1 MKMEV
6 SQMSIKEMWKY
17 LIFQTKGY
25 RAIEVVIVIGSLCG
39 ASIAYVNSIIYAKII
54 DRLLLENYDGAIK
67 MTLIMVVS
75 IWLINMIYW
84 ACRQVFN
91 QYVEPSRDET
101 KKRTARKTFKMEY
114 EEFEKEDTLLSF
126 RKLRN
131 GEISSGDAVTQ
142 MTSIYEFFEQIIKIV
157 FALAFLTMLVAQAS
171 LGKNRNIIQTV
182 IMTVILV
189 VLFVVSFW
197 INFRIS
203 KKIGQRKVL
212 MSKQNEKGNAE
223 GMYLGSVIG
232 KESFAKDIRL
242 FGIQEYLAEKSK
254 RGGMIGR
261 VFTEYGIFIGKNNAK
276 FSFMVQLLAGYIYIY
291 VSVMAMSGSVSTGE
305 VLMYAGAIITMMTGV
320 QKAISI
326 YNQIVYCNEYI
337 STYEEFI
344 NRPNMHYDGTLPIEK
359 RDDNRYELSFH
370 KVSFKYPGSD
380 NYILK
385 DINLKFEIGEKL
397 ALVGLNGAGKTTLV
411 KLLLRLYEPTEGEI
425 KLNGI
430 NIEKYDYDE
439 YVQIFSVVFQDFR
452 LFDFPLDENIAVSE
466 NVDTDK
472 VKKVIELVGLTEL
485 VNNLP
490 DKEGTLLYHENGDGV
505 SLSGGEAQKVAI
517 ARALYKDAPFV
528 ILDEP
533 TAALDPVAEAEIYER
548 FDTLV
553 GGKTTIYISHRM
565 SSCKFCDRIIVISDG
580 TIKEEGTHS
589 SLIQKAGLY
598 AEMYNTQAE
607 YYARD
612 NH

>member
-485 VNNLP
+485 VNNMP

>member
-254 RGGMIGR
+254 KGGMIGR

-485 VNNLP
+485 VNNMP

-607 YYARD
+607 YYAMD

>member
-101 KKRTARKTFKMEY
+101 KKRTARKTFKMGY

-131 GEISSGDAVTQ
+131 GEISSGDAVNQ
-142 MTSIYEFFEQIIKIV
+142 MTNIYEFFEQIIKIV

-171 LGKNRNIIQTV
+171 LGKNRNTIQTV

-320 QKAISI
+320 QKGISI

-485 VNNLP
+485 VNNMP

-607 YYARD
+607 YYAMD
-612 NH
+612 NQ

>member
-485 VNNLP
+485 VNNMP

-505 SLSGGEAQKVAI
+505 SLSGGEAQKVVI

>member
-1 MKMEV
+1 
-6 SQMSIKEMWKY
+6 
-17 LIFQTKGY
+17 
-25 RAIEVVIVIGSLCG
+25 
-39 ASIAYVNSIIYAKII
+39 
-54 DRLLLENYDGAIK
+54 
-67 MTLIMVVS
+67 
-75 IWLINMIYW
+75 
-84 ACRQVFN
+84 
-91 QYVEPSRDET
+91 
-101 KKRTARKTFKMEY
+101 
-114 EEFEKEDTLLSF
+114 
-126 RKLRN
+126 
-131 GEISSGDAVTQ
+131 
-142 MTSIYEFFEQIIKIV
+142 
-157 FALAFLTMLVAQAS
+157 
-171 LGKNRNIIQTV
+171 
-182 IMTVILV
+182 
-189 VLFVVSFW
+189 
-197 INFRIS
+197 
-203 KKIGQRKVL
+203 
-212 MSKQNEKGNAE
+212 
-223 GMYLGSVIG
+223 
-232 KESFAKDIRL
+232 
-242 FGIQEYLAEKSK
+242 
-254 RGGMIGR
+254 
-261 VFTEYGIFIGKNNAK
+261 
-276 FSFMVQLLAGYIYIY
+276 
-291 VSVMAMSGSVSTGE
+291 
-305 VLMYAGAIITMMTGV
+305 
-320 QKAISI
+320 
-326 YNQIVYCNEYI
+326 
-337 STYEEFI
+337 
-344 NRPNMHYDGTLPIEK
+344 MHYDGTLPIEK

-485 VNNLP
+485 VNNMP

>member
-203 KKIGQRKVL
+203 KKIGQRKVW

-485 VNNLP
+485 VNNMP